1 MARERKDE
9 EMNDGKKGGDEER
22 SLIIKFVVCF
32 VSVNLYKVLGDAR

>member
-9 EMNDGKKGGDEER
+9 EMNDGKKGGDEEM

-32 VSVNLYKVLGDAR
+32 VSVYSYKALGDAR